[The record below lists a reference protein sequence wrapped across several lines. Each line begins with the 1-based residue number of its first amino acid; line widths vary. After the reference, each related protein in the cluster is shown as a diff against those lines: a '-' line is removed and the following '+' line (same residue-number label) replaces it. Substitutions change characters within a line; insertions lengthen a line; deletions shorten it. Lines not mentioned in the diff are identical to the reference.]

1 MFTTSKQLSKRAEEQ
16 PVNLTMG
23 NLWANIWHLSWPMFL
38 IMILN
43 FLVGFSDV
51 YVAGFISP
59 EVQAAVGFVSQ
70 LYFLIII
77 IANAISVGTLAIV
90 SRAVGS
96 NNFKRALEI
105 AQQSLIFS
113 FLVAAGLMLLGLV
126 FYREIISI
134 AGFPVEIREISETF
148 LKVFALALGPNY
160 IVIIS
165 NAIFRASG
173 EVKKPL
179 FTMFLV
185 SVINIIGNFVLV
197 FGIFPF
203 PKMGYIGIA
212 LSSAISVTIGMVMN
226 LVLFTRSQWK
236 SLYTIPWVVSVDT
249 IKKIINLGWP
259 AALLQIAWNAGSI
272 ILYNILG
279 RLGETSITALASI
292 TNGLR
297 IEAIIYLPAFALN
310 MAASVLVGQ
319 NLGAENAE
327 RAEKLGWKI
336 TFAGVVLVSVMALIT
351 FIWAERFSSMVTNNP
366 SVLEETTRYLRINM
380 LSEPFMALGVILAGG
395 LQGAGD
401 TKGTMWVIIVAMWVI
416 RLPLAYFFSLI
427 LNYGAVGVWVAMV
440 TSMTFQGILMAW
452 RFHKGR
458 WKELKVD

>member
-1 MFTTSKQLSKRAEEQ
+1 MVDTFKIISDKKEPS
-16 PVNLTMG
+16 VDLTMG
-23 NLWANIWHLSWPMFL
+23 NLWANIWHLSWPMVL

-43 FLVGFSDV
+43 FLVGFTDI

-77 IANAISVGTLAIV
+77 IANAISIGTLAMV
-90 SRAVGS
+90 SRATGS
-96 NNFKRALEI
+96 NNFKRVLEI
-105 AQQSLIFS
+105 TQQSLIFS

-126 FYREIISI
+126 FYREIVSI
-134 AGFPVEIREISETF
+134 AGFPLEIREISEVF
-148 LKVFALALGPNY
+148 LKIFALALGPNY
-160 IVIIS
+160 VLIIS
-165 NAIFRASG
+165 SAVFRGSG

-179 FTMFLV
+179 LTMFLV

-203 PKMGYIGIA
+203 PQMGYIGIA
-212 LSSAISVTIGMVMN
+212 LSSAISVTVGMVMN
-226 LVLFTRSQWK
+226 LILFTRSRWG
-236 SLYTIPWVVSVDT
+236 SLYAIPWGVSVDT
-249 IKKIINLGWP
+249 IKKIINLAWP

-279 RLGETSITALASI
+279 RLGEASITALASI

-351 FIWAERFSSMVTNNP
+351 FIWAESFSSIVTKNP
-366 SVLEETTRYLRINM
+366 AVLEETTRYLRINM
-380 LSEPFMALGVILAGG
+380 LSEPFMALSVILAGG

-416 RLPLAYFFSLI
+416 RLPLAYFFSFI
-427 LNYGAVGVWVAMV
+427 LNYGAVGVWGAMV
-440 TSMTFQGILMAW
+440 ASMTFQGILMAW

-458 WKELKVD
+458 WKELKVE